1 MRESRA
7 EVAQTLIE
15 LQKCFEELVV
25 RGVKS
30 TGAGELDRLAAIGEE
45 FGRAG
50 AAYVAQT
57 VGELVR
63 AAREGD
69 ASAARAL
76 LRAQTASRVFE
87 RVLSLDAAID
97 AFATEA
103 EEAEEQKPKRTK
115 KPELPAIEDRS
126 ALVPLLDELARVVEG
141 LASSGLTAASS
152 ATRQKLDASAKEA
165 ARAKLGRLS
174 ASLRYVNDELGRF
187 LDESAHF
194 SARRLAFF
202 LNRTWLISRGL
213 KEAIDEDDR
222 AALARLLWQSA
233 PSPVKAVTVVTVGVQ
248 KRALLD
254 GSASFDFRLR
264 VVKGP
269 PELPLGTRLIWS
281 CVFAGKKGVPA
292 EAFLHLPQ
300 PQKFTPKV
308 LLEPTELV
316 ITEAAVTLDEFGSGR
331 LLLGPK
337 STVKPG
343 APFTRW
349 DSVLA
354 WDPARALE
362 RVLGH
367 QISPLDL
374 EIELQEELVIDEWE
388 LEAGAVNPHRSEQLI
403 FPLRFGELELDATVS
418 SGPDGEQLKS
428 ALKGY
433 LKKGASRP
441 KLYGLLHY
449 EQCRL
454 VFQPLA
460 ALEEDGAPKHLMIS
474 TENIDL
480 ASLMKTLDFTT

>member
-1 MRESRA
+1 MKEQRA
-7 EVAQTLIE
+7 EVAQTLLE

-30 TGAGELDRLAAIGEE
+30 TGADELARLAAMGEE

-50 AAYVAQT
+50 ASYVGQM
-57 VGELVR
+57 VGDLVR

-69 ASAARAL
+69 SGAARAL

-97 AFATEA
+97 AFADDSEVKPPR
-103 EEAEEQKPKRTK
+103 KPKQD
-115 KPELPAIEDRS
+115 LPPLEDRS
-126 ALVPLLDELARVVEG
+126 TLVPLLDELARVVEG
-141 LASSGLTAASS
+141 LVSSGLTAASA

-174 ASLRYVNDELGRF
+174 ASLRYVNDELARF
-187 LDESAHF
+187 LDESPHF

-213 KEAIDEDDR
+213 KEAIDEGDR

-233 PSPVKAVTVVTVGVQ
+233 PAPVKAITVVTVGVQ

-254 GSASFDFRLR
+254 GSASFEFRLR

-300 PQKFTPKV
+300 PQKFNPKI
-308 LLEPTELV
+308 LLEPTEV
-316 ITEAAVTLDEFGSGR
+316 TITEAAVTLDEYGSGR
-331 LLLGPK
+331 LLLGPR

-343 APFTRW
+343 PRFTDW
-349 DSVLA
+349 DSVLS
-354 WDPARALE
+354 WEPKRALE
-362 RVLGH
+362 RVRGH
-367 QISPLDL
+367 QASPLDL
-374 EIELQEELVIDEWE
+374 EIELQEELVIDHWD

-403 FPLRFGELELDATVS
+403 FPLRFGALELDATVS
-418 SGPDGEQLKS
+418 TGPDGEQLTR
-428 ALKGY
+428 ALKGF
-433 LKKGASRP
+433 LKKNAGRP

-449 EQCRL
+449 ELCKL
-454 VFQPLA
+454 VFQPLSA
-460 ALEEDGAPKHLMIS
+460 IEEDGSPRHLMIS